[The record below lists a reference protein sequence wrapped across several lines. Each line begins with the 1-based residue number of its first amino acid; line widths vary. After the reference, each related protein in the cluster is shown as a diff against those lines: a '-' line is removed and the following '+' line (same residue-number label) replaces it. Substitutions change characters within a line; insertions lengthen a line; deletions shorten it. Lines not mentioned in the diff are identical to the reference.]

1 MTRIRT
7 FAALA
12 FAVLVLSLQACV
24 QYADPVYGQPVG
36 QGTGPYPYPSSP
48 PPIVYDDGGRGG
60 YGDGQVLRCES
71 QDGRERSCQAPVR
84 GQMVLL
90 RQLSSAPCVEG
101 RTWNSDRNGR
111 VWVRDGC
118 RAEFGLAQGW
128 GGQTDGAAF
137 RCESQDGRHQECRA
151 RTSGRQVLLRQLSSA
166 SCVEGQS
173 WGSRDGGV
181 WVRNGCRAEFGPAG
195 AGYGWGGRDGGY
207 QITCS
212 SEQQR
217 QQVCAWDTRWGQPRL
232 LEQLS
237 NDACV
242 EGRSWG
248 YDDRGRLWVD
258 RGCRGRFG
266 SR

>member
-1 MTRIRT
+1 MTPIRT
-7 FAALA
+7 VAALVFAAL
-12 FAVLVLSLQACV
+12 VLLLQACV
-24 QYADPVYGQPVG
+24 PYTDPGYGTPVGQPSGPYSVPPPVYGGGVG
-36 QGTGPYPYPSSP
+36 
-48 PPIVYDDGGRGG
+48 D

-71 QDGRERSCQAPVR
+71 PDGRERSCQAPVR
-84 GQMVLL
+84 GQLVLL
-90 RQLSSAPCVEG
+90 RQLSSAPCIEG

-118 RAEFGLAQGW
+118 RGEFGLAQGW
-128 GGQTDGAAF
+128 GGGQGDGAVF

-151 RTSGRQVLLRQLSSA
+151 RTSGRQVLLRQLSSV
-166 SCVEGQS
+166 SCVEGQN

-181 WVRNGCRAEFGPAG
+181 WVRQGCRAEFGPVG
-195 AGYGWGGRDGGY
+195 AGYGPGGQGGGY

-217 QQVCAWDTRWGQPRL
+217 QNVCPWDSRWGQPRL

-237 NDACV
+237 NDACI

-248 YDDRGRLWVD
+248 YDGRGRLWVD

-266 SR
+266 AR